1 MTKTLKKL
9 MEPPQ
14 STINIPEDFEQSVD
28 IDPELFQFGVDVGKS
43 IANDE
48 DYFRIAMRKVL
59 PEYLESL
66 TEEAE

>member
-1 MTKTLKKL
+1 MQTS
-9 MEPPQ
+9 Q
-14 STINIPEDFEQSVD
+14 SPINIPEDFEQNVD
-28 IDPELFQFGVDVGKS
+28 IDPELFEFGVEVGKS

-66 TEEAE
+66 TEDTE